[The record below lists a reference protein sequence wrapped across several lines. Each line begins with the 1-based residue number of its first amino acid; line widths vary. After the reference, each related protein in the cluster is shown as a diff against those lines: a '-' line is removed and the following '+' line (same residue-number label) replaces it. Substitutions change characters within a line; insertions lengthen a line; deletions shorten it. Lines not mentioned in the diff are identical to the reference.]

1 MTGKQ
6 IRILIFIV
14 VAQFMCT
21 SLWFAGNAIIP
32 QLSDDLSLS
41 SSDIGWM
48 TSSVQLG
55 FIVGTIIYAF
65 FTIADRFNA
74 SNVFLISAMLG
85 GLSNALITLP
95 NLDYFGIL
103 AFRFMTGFF
112 LAGIYPV
119 GMKIA
124 SDFFEKG
131 LGKAL
136 SFLVGA
142 LVLGTALPH
151 FIAAS
156 GTDLQ
161 WQKVLYTTSYLALG
175 GGFLIRFF
183 VGDGPYRTKAQKPD
197 FIMMKDVFKK
207 PEFRA
212 ASIGYFGH
220 MWELYTFWAFV
231 PTLIRMNTDHLS
243 PRDMSME
250 SFYVIAIGA
259 LACFVGGYLSERFG
273 TKMMARNFL
282 LLSGLCC
289 LISPFVFDLPH
300 WLFLTFMLFWGMV
313 VIADSPL
320 FSTLVAQKADPQ
332 LKGTAL
338 TLVTSIGFAIT
349 IVSIQLLSYLIIHV
363 ANERLIFLI
372 LILGPITGLY
382 YLRGGVK
389 TASS

>member
-6 IRILIFIV
+6 TRILIFIV
-14 VAQFMCT
+14 LAQFMCT

-32 QLSDDLSLS
+32 QLSADLSLS

-55 FIVGTIIYAF
+55 FIIGTVIYAF

-85 GLSNALITLP
+85 ALSNALITLP
-95 NLDYFGIL
+95 NLDYSGIL

-156 GTDLQ
+156 GTDIQ

-183 VGDGPYRTKAQKPD
+183 VGDGPFRTKAQKPD
-197 FIMMKDVFKK
+197 FSAMKDVFKK

-220 MWELYTFWAFV
+220 MWELYAFWAFV
-231 PTLIRMNTDHLS
+231 PTLIRMNTDLLNS
-243 PRDMSME
+243 KTQSLE

-259 LACFVGGYLSERFG
+259 LACFIGGYLSERFG
-273 TKMMARNFL
+273 TKKMARNFL

-289 LISPFVFDLPH
+289 LISPFVFDLEH
-300 WLFLTFMLFWGMV
+300 WVFLTFMLFWGMV

-320 FSTLVAQKADPQ
+320 FSTLVAQKAEPQ

-349 IVSIQLLSYLIIHV
+349 IVSIQLLSYLIIYV